1 MANKKAIIITSS
13 VAVLVV
19 AGALIAGPI
28 LNNKFGD
35 SKNDSMSGMDHSK
48 MNMSS
53 SSSDSLVQKDSD
65 DYKQYAA
72 LTGDDYDK
80 AFIANMIVH
89 HEGAVDMAKLALTN
103 ASRQEIKDM
112 ANDIISA
119 QTGEITEMVG
129 TIQASTA
136 QVVTRI
142 DEGVSAV
149 GRSVAH
155 ARDAGESIESL
166 LAIARQVSELISDI
180 DLALREQAE
189 ASNDVARTVEQ
200 IASNAE
206 EIHTV
211 TTETRRSAEALQ
223 AMAGRMQGNVSR
235 FSL

>member
-119 QTGEITEMVG
+119 QTGEITEMQQWQKQWNYPTTVDV
-129 TIQASTA
+129 ASSPSSMSMSDHMAMMMDELKNKTGSDFDKAFLEQMIMHHQSAINMAAPGEANAKHQEVKTLTRNVVTA
-136 QVVTRI
+136 QTK
-142 DEGVSAV
+142 
-149 GRSVAH
+149 
-155 ARDAGESIESL
+155 
-166 LAIARQVSELISDI
+166 
-180 DLALREQAE
+180 
-189 ASNDVARTVEQ
+189 
-200 IASNAE
+200 
-206 EIHTV
+206 EIK
-211 TTETRRSAEALQ
+211 Q
-223 AMAGRMQGNVSR
+223 MQTWQKEWG
-235 FSL
+235 F